1 MSFYHKV
8 NEEKSYRRA
17 IFLFVSLAVA
27 GLCSVKPVGCFKNYS
42 SKERN
47 KLNSKVAVLDQH
59 LKDAEDDV
67 AHGHRPRWR
76 DRSHSPPRR
85 AHVPQHQRGHR
96 RHSSARPSSR
106 RDDRRSRARHREDDE
121 DSYRAKD
128 SYHMEGSRNANDRDL
143 DRERRER
150 YHGHAP
156 PRKYHHSS

>member
-47 KLNSKVAVLDQH
+47 KLNNKVASLDQH
-59 LKDAEDDV
+59 LKEAEVDV

-76 DRSHSPPRR
+76 HHSHSPPRR
-85 AHVPQHQRGHR
+85 AHVPHSQHRHQ
-96 RHSSARPSSR
+96 RHSSARPSSSQ
-106 RDDRRSRARHREDDE
+106 RDDRRSRSRYREDDE
-121 DSYRAKD
+121 HHRRSGYRGN
-128 SYHMEGSRNANDRDL
+128 GSRNDYDQDL
-143 DRERRER
+143 DRERRHR